1 MADGS
6 PSTEV
11 AEAEFKTL
19 LHDAIPH
26 MRAFARGLT
35 GDATSADDLAQDA
48 LLRAWH
54 RRHQFRA
61 STNFKAWVLTIV
73 RNQFYSD
80 KRRSWRQ
87 VQLDEET
94 ARETLPA
101 VVSQDDIMAL
111 DDVRRALDELSS
123 EHREAL
129 LLVGAG
135 GYAYQEA
142 AEICGCAVGTMKS
155 RVNRARARL
164 LEVLESGPA
173 AGRGEDG
180 VSASNALD
188 TLLTELE
195 TISECRPTR
204 A

>member
-1 MADGS
+1 MADD
-6 PSTEV
+6 PSRCELD
-11 AEAEFKTL
+11 ESEFKRL

-35 GDATSADDLAQDA
+35 GDATAADDLAQDA

-61 STNFKAWVLTIV
+61 NTNFKAWVLTIV

-101 VVSQDDIMAL
+101 TVDQDGVLAL
-111 DDVRRALDELSS
+111 DEVRRALAELSP

-129 LLVGAG
+129 MLVGAG

-142 AEICGCAVGTMKS
+142 ADICGCAVGTMKS

-164 LEVLESGPA
+164 MEVLDAGPA
-173 AGRGEDG
+173 LGRGGDG
-180 VSASNALD
+180 VSASDALD

-195 TISECRPTR
+195 QISECRSVG
-204 A
+204 

>member
-6 PSTEV
+6 PVEQVPET
-11 AEAEFKTL
+11 EFKAL
-19 LHDAIPH
+19 LHDMIPH

-35 GDATSADDLAQDA
+35 GDATAADDLAQDA

-61 STNFKAWVLTIV
+61 NTNFKAWVLTIV

-101 VVSQDDIMAL
+101 AVDQDNVLAL
-111 DDVRRALDELSS
+111 DDVRRALDELSA

-164 LEVLESGPA
+164 LEVLETGPA
-173 AGRGEDG
+173 LGGGEDG
-180 VSASNALD
+180 VSATDALD
-188 TLLTELE
+188 TILGELE
-195 TISECRPTR
+195 QISECQSTG
-204 A
+204 

>member
-1 MADGS
+1 MTDAAHERLDDR
-6 PSTEV
+6 
-11 AEAEFKTL
+11 AFKAQ

-35 GDATSADDLAQDA
+35 NDPTAADDLAQDA
-48 LLRAWH
+48 LLRAWDC
-54 RRHQFRA
+54 RAQFRA
-61 STNFKAWVLTIV
+61 NTNFKAWVMTIV

-87 VQLDEET
+87 VQLDDDV

-101 VVSQDDIMAL
+101 TVDQDDVMAL
-111 DDVRRALDELSS
+111 DDVRRALAELSE

-164 LEVLESGPA
+164 LEVLKAGPA
-173 AGRGEDG
+173 MERGNDG
-180 VSASNALD
+180 VSAVDALD
-188 TLLTELE
+188 TLLGDLE
-195 TISECRPTR
+195 QISACRSTG
-204 A
+204 